1 MECEIASYHVE
12 SYNYLADTGV
22 KLAALDV
29 PAVKFRTI
37 TGENTE
43 IKFIDAQL
51 GKPSI
56 GASKSSVA
64 IDRIPIFPAECR
76 QRGLTYRAPL
86 SVRLGV
92 FMNGVK
98 AYDLNFEAGEVP
110 VMLKSNR
117 CHLYGMEE
125 KELIAHNE
133 EPLEKG
139 GYFICKGSEKIIRLL
154 VCNRS
159 NYPYAII
166 RNSYKGKG
174 KFFTE
179 YGIMMRSVRE
189 MHSAA
194 ISVLHYLD
202 TSTFVMSI
210 QYRREIFY
218 VPFMY
223 LLRALTDL
231 NDYQIFEH
239 ITRGRPE
246 DGFFASCV
254 KNMIR
259 NARGEKVDTRKA
271 ALNALG
277 SSFRVVLNDRLAPW
291 ETDEDAANFI
301 LKYCLCIHLQNDE
314 DKFFC
319 LIYQAQKLMA
329 LVQGQIL
336 GETPDSPQFQEASV
350 SGHILLAFIRER
362 LENQLVLL
370 KRKLNFMEKKKGDKF
385 QFSEKAIQLSWG
397 GSTAAEITNGLEYFL
412 ATGNLLSKTGIGLMQ
427 TTGFAVIAERI
438 NQLRFVSHFRAV
450 HRGSFFMEMRTTDA
464 RKLRPEAWG
473 FICPVHTPDGA
484 PCGLLN
490 HVTASC
496 RIVNSYDARPA
507 KLLRTVT
514 ELGVIPHSLTELAAI
529 KNMYHVYIDGKFV
542 GYIERARAPAVVQH
556 LRKIKITSSDT
567 RLPSTAEITLIRH
580 STDPQNVL
588 TQYPGLYI
596 FTNPGRFIRPVKNL
610 LFDTIEMIGTFEQV
624 YLSIVIDPTEAEPG
638 VTMHQELHPSALF
651 SFAGNLIPFPDHN
664 QSPRNVYQCQM
675 GKQTMGIPV
684 HAWHARCD
692 NKMYRLQFPQKPLL
706 KPEAYDIYKM
716 DDYPLGTNAC
726 VAVIS
731 YTGYDMEDAMT
742 INKSSYE
749 RGFGHGTVIKVEVV
763 DLMEGIRFA
772 TKENRKTFARDNND
786 ITIREFI
793 GEDGLPYQGKLYKKD
808 DPIYSYREEE
818 NKEYKIKKFK
828 YVESAICG
836 YIRIVES
843 GADLGKTKA
852 LIQWRYPRNPIIGDK
867 FASRHGQKGIN
878 SFLWPQESLPFSE
891 SGMVP
896 DIIFNP
902 HGYPSRMTIG
912 MMIES
917 MAGKAAATHGEYY
930 DASPFVFNEKNTA
943 INHFG
948 ELLQKAGYNY
958 YGEEVLYSGI
968 TGEEMKVQIFFGIV
982 YYQRLRHMIADKF
995 QVRGTGPVDPATL
1008 QPVKGR
1014 KKGGG
1019 IRFGEMERD
1028 SLIAHGVAFCLQ
1040 DRLLISSDL
1049 DSCKVCGNCGSILT
1063 VTRNF
1068 QSEDS
1073 FHTFRETCKSCPKK
1087 DQKIYH
1093 MQVPRVFCYLAA
1105 ELAAMNIRVI
1115 TEVKPPI

>member
-1 MECEIASYHVE
+1 
-12 SYNYLADTGV
+12 
-22 KLAALDV
+22 
-29 PAVKFRTI
+29 
-37 TGENTE
+37 
-43 IKFIDAQL
+43 
-51 GKPSI
+51 
-56 GASKSSVA
+56 
-64 IDRIPIFPAECR
+64 
-76 QRGLTYRAPL
+76 
-86 SVRLGV
+86 
-92 FMNGVK
+92 
-98 AYDLNFEAGEVP
+98 
-110 VMLKSNR
+110 
-117 CHLYGMEE
+117 
-125 KELIAHNE
+125 
-133 EPLEKG
+133 
-139 GYFICKGSEKIIRLL
+139 
-154 VCNRS
+154 
-159 NYPYAII
+159 
-166 RNSYKGKG
+166 
-174 KFFTE
+174 
-179 YGIMMRSVRE
+179 
-189 MHSAA
+189 
-194 ISVLHYLD
+194 
-202 TSTFVMSI
+202 
-210 QYRREIFY
+210 
-218 VPFMY
+218 
-223 LLRALTDL
+223 
-231 NDYQIFEH
+231 
-239 ITRGRPE
+239 
-246 DGFFASCV
+246 
-254 KNMIR
+254 
-259 NARGEKVDTRKA
+259 
-271 ALNALG
+271 
-277 SSFRVVLNDRLAPW
+277 
-291 ETDEDAANFI
+291 
-301 LKYCLCIHLQNDE
+301 
-314 DKFFC
+314 
-319 LIYQAQKLMA
+319 
-329 LVQGQIL
+329 
-336 GETPDSPQFQEASV
+336 
-350 SGHILLAFIRER
+350 
-362 LENQLVLL
+362 
-370 KRKLNFMEKKKGDKF
+370 
-385 QFSEKAIQLSWG
+385 
-397 GSTAAEITNGLEYFL
+397 
-412 ATGNLLSKTGIGLMQ
+412 
-427 TTGFAVIAERI
+427 
-438 NQLRFVSHFRAV
+438 
-450 HRGSFFMEMRTTDA
+450 
-464 RKLRPEAWG
+464 
-473 FICPVHTPDGA
+473 
-484 PCGLLN
+484 
-490 HVTASC
+490 
-496 RIVNSYDARPA
+496 
-507 KLLRTVT
+507 
-514 ELGVIPHSLTELAAI
+514 
-529 KNMYHVYIDGKFV
+529 
-542 GYIERARAPAVVQH
+542 
-556 LRKIKITSSDT
+556 
-567 RLPSTAEITLIRH
+567 
-580 STDPQNVL
+580 
-588 TQYPGLYI
+588 
-596 FTNPGRFIRPVKNL
+596 
-610 LFDTIEMIGTFEQV
+610 MIGTFEQV
-624 YLSIVIDPTEAEPG
+624 YLSVIIDPTEAEPG

-843 GADLGKTKA
+843 GADLGKT
-852 LIQWRYPRNPIIGDK
+852 
-867 FASRHGQKGIN
+867 
-878 SFLWPQESLPFSE
+878 
-891 SGMVP
+891 
-896 DIIFNP
+896 
-902 HGYPSRMTIG
+902 
-912 MMIES
+912 MIES

-1068 QSEDS
+1068 RSEDS
-1073 FHTFRETCKSCPKK
+1073 FNTFRETCKSCPKK